1 MGGGQ
6 AKPVARESS
15 RSHSSSLIRSSQQQ
29 CVQCS
34 VISACDASPRASI
47 VIVTSHVSM
56 LRVLGLVRVLE
67 AVFEAVLKPLCDKF

>member
-1 MGGGQ
+1 M
-6 AKPVARESS
+6 
-15 RSHSSSLIRSSQQQ
+15 
-29 CVQCS
+29 
-34 VISACDASPRASI
+34 ISACDASPRASI